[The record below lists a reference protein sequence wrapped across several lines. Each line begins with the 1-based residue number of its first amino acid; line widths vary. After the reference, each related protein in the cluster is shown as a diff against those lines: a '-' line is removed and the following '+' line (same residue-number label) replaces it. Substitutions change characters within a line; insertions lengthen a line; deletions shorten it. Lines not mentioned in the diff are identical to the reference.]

1 MATVN
6 CSTTSYNRE
15 TKDLRSNLLKQRDFD
30 MRKFYA
36 DGMTQC
42 DIAAC
47 VGVDQATVAR
57 LLGDAFEPLVEM
69 HQEDGGY
76 AFEPLVEMHKEDG
89 SEEFEPM
96 VETPQEDGSNVVQEF
111 EPMVEIHKEVKV
123 GNLNHWSKFP
133 KKMGVSS
140 LNHWS
145 KLLKKMEL

>member
-15 TKDLRSNLLKQRDFD
+15 TKDLRSNLLKQRDFY

-57 LLGDAFEPLVEM
+57 LLGD
-69 HQEDGGY
+69 

-111 EPMVEIHKEVKV
+111 EPMVEIPKEDENYAFEPLVEMHKKVKV

-133 KKMGVSS
+133 KKMEVRD

-145 KLLKKMEL
+145 KSLGYV